1 MLKEMV
7 EERLIG
13 EFTTVREEL
22 LDMAEELIEEIGDE
36 ESTATL
42 CGDYVF
48 IENEEESIRLR
59 IECAGRTWYFDK
71 CEER

>member
-1 MLKEMV
+1 MV

-22 LDMAEELIEEIGDE
+22 LERAEELIEEIGDLE
-36 ESTATL
+36 TTATL

-59 IECAGRTWYFDK
+59 IECAGRTWYFA
-71 CEER
+71 